1 MSDQVTVG
9 QAFQQGM
16 REEMTRDDTIFV
28 LGTDLFIRGGHFA
41 QVKGIGPEFGH
52 DRVIDAPI
60 SEAAMVA
67 AGVGAALNGMRPVVD
82 LNFMDF
88 AFGAMDEIV
97 NQAAKARYL
106 WGKPV
111 PLVMRASSGIALY
124 AAQHNNS
131 LEAWFMHTPG
141 LVVVMPSTP
150 ADTKGILKSA
160 LRGDDPVMF
169 FMHKRLTGVRGEV
182 GGPDDLVPIGKAA
195 IVRPGRH
202 VTLVSSG
209 IVVQK
214 AVKAAAAL
222 AAEGIE
228 AEVIDL
234 RTIIPLDIDLIADS
248 VRKTGRCDRRTEE
261 PPYASVASEIAASIQ
276 EEIFEYLDAP
286 VVRITAAHAPIPHA
300 PQLMEALLPQ
310 VDTVVEAVRRSVAR
324 WPASQDVA
332 EIVVARSH

>member
-1 MSDQVTVG
+1 MSENVTVG

-16 REEMTRDDTIFV
+16 REEMGRDETIFV
-28 LGTDLFIRGGHFA
+28 IGTDLFIRGGHFA
-41 QVKGIGPEFGH
+41 QVKGIGPEFGA

-67 AGVGAALNGMRPVVD
+67 AGVGAAMNGMRPVVD

-88 AFGAMDEIV
+88 AFGAMDELV

-106 WGKPV
+106 WGKAV
-111 PLVMRASSGIALY
+111 PLVVRASSGIALY

-141 LVVVMPSTP
+141 LVVVMPSNP

-160 LRGDDPVMF
+160 LRGEDPVVF
-169 FMHKRLTGVRGEV
+169 FMHKRLTGARGET

-195 IVRPGRH
+195 VVRPGRH
-202 VTLVSSG
+202 VTLISSG

-214 AVKAAAAL
+214 AVKAAEVL
-222 AAEGIE
+222 AGDGIE
-228 AEVIDL
+228 VEVIDL
-234 RTIIPLDIDLIADS
+234 RTILPLDIDLVMES
-248 VRKTGRCDRRTEE
+248 VRRTGRAMVVTEE

-276 EEIFEYLDAP
+276 EEAFDYLDAP
-286 VVRITAAHAPIPHA
+286 VQRVAGVEVPLPYAAKLSQASKPGAQDLINA
-300 PQLMEALLPQ
+300 IRQALQ
-310 VDTVVEAVRRSVAR
+310 GGKR
-324 WPASQDVA
+324 WQK
-332 EIVVARSH
+332 